1 MKYLMRL
8 LGIIAVLLGFGIA
21 SSLTGSGSSQGPGT
35 DPSLRSGKKR

>member
-21 SSLTGSGSSQGPGT
+21 SSFTGSGSSGDSGL